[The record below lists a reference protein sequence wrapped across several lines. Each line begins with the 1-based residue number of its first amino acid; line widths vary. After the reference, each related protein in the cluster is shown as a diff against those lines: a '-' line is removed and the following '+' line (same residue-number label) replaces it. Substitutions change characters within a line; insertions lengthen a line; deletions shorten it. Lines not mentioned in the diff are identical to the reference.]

1 MRLRILLFAAVA
13 AAAMAVGPTASA
25 STRNPQTAGLQVA
38 LRAQGLYRGPIDA
51 ISGPRT
57 VAAVRAF
64 QRLQRLPVTG
74 LADART
80 RKALGPLGRP
90 LFGART
96 LKRGAFGW
104 DVAVLQFLLAR
115 QGISVPVNA
124 YFDGPTLHGVRIMQ
138 KRLHLRRDGVVGVHT
153 FTALVKRN
161 PVPLARPIAVR
172 VQKTKTHH
180 QPSHRHLHRR
190 RVLTGIHVVR
200 SGDTLTGLARH
211 YHTTVAKLARMNH
224 FDASHFL
231 LIGTRLR
238 VPHIEHAK
246 QVEHVKHVAVKRV
259 AVRTTSVT
267 SVRGLLDRWAVHYGV
282 SLHLVRALAWMES
295 GYNNGLVSSVG
306 ARGIMQLLPTT
317 FHFAESVLI
326 GHHLR
331 HDANG
336 NVRAGVAYLS
346 HLLHDFHGDRRLAL
360 AGWYQGEGAV
370 RKHGVYGVS
379 KQFVSDVLALEQRM

>member
-1 MRLRILLFAAVA
+1 MRLRILLTGAVA
-13 AAAMAVGPTASA
+13 VCAMVAAPTAFA
-25 STRNPQTAGLQVA
+25 LTRNPQTAGLQVA

-51 ISGPRT
+51 ISGPKT

-64 QRLQRLPVTG
+64 QRIHGLPVTG
-74 LADART
+74 LANART

-96 LKRGAFGW
+96 LRRGSFGW
-104 DVAVLQFLLAR
+104 DVAVLQFLLVR

-138 KRLHLRRDGVVGVHT
+138 GRLHLRRDGVVGTHT
-153 FTALVKRN
+153 FTALVRLDH
-161 PVPLARPIAVR
+161 VPLARGVPLAAHPR
-172 VQKTKTHH
+172 GHH
-180 QPSHRHLHRR
+180 RSRR
-190 RVLTGIHVVR
+190 RTPSAVHVVR
-200 SGDTLTGLARH
+200 PGETLTSIARH
-211 YHTTVAKLARMNH
+211 YGITVARLARVNH
-224 FDASHFL
+224 LDPHHFL

-238 VPHIEHAK
+238 VPHRRH
-246 QVEHVKHVAVKRV
+246 VEAHRV
-259 AVRTTSVT
+259 AYRTQSVAFVRS
-267 SVRGLLDRWAVHYGV
+267 LLDRWAEHYGV
-282 SLHLVRALAWMES
+282 SVHLVRALAWMES
-295 GYNNGLVSSVG
+295 GYNNALVSSVG

-317 FHFAESVLI
+317 FRFAETVLI

-346 HLLHDFHGDRRLAL
+346 HLLHDFHGNERLAL

-370 RKHGVYGVS
+370 RKHGLYRETR
-379 KQFVSDVLALEQRM
+379 QFVKDVRSLQKRM

>member
-1 MRLRILLFAAVA
+1 MRLRILLLGAIAACALA
-13 AAAMAVGPTASA
+13 AGPAAHAAG
-25 STRNPQTAGLQVA
+25 RNPQTAGLQVA

-51 ISGPRT
+51 ISGPAT
-57 VAAVRAF
+57 VSAVRAF
-64 QRLQRLPVTG
+64 QRIHGLPVTG

-80 RKALGPLGRP
+80 RAAMGPLGGP

-96 LKRGAFGW
+96 LHRGAFGW
-104 DVAVLQFLLAR
+104 DVAVLQFLLVR

-124 YFDGPTLHGVRIMQ
+124 YYDAPTLHGVRLMQ
-138 KRLHLRRDGVVGVHT
+138 QRLHLKRDGVVGPHT
-153 FTALVKRN
+153 FAALVRKE
-161 PVPLARPIAVR
+161 PVPLARGVPVVA
-172 VQKTKTHH
+172 HH
-180 QPSHRHLHRR
+180 TAHHHRHRTP
-190 RVLTGIHVVR
+190 TGVHVVHAGE
-200 SGDTLTGLARH
+200 SLSSIARH
-211 YHTTVAKLARMNH
+211 YGTTVARLARMNH
-224 FDASHFL
+224 LDPSHFL

-238 VPHIEHAK
+238 VPHVH
-246 QVEHVKHVAVKRV
+246 HVTAQRV
-259 AVRTTSVT
+259 AYRTSSVA
-267 SVRGLLDRWAVHYGV
+267 SVRALLDHWAAHYGV

-317 FHFAESVLI
+317 FRFAESVLI

-346 HLLHDFHGDRRLAL
+346 HLLHDFHGNRRLAL

-370 RKHGVYGVS
+370 RKHGLYKVS
-379 KQFVSDVLALEQRM
+379 KTFVRDVLALEARM